1 MSRYTGVGA
10 TVAGILLGL
19 FFGAEPA
26 RASAFRVSPV
36 QVALSAKVSST
47 LLTLSNESSESLRFQ
62 VRVYAWNQ
70 KPDGEME
77 LAPTD
82 DIVLFPT
89 LITLPPGK
97 DRKVR
102 IGSATSFGASE
113 KSYRVFFEEL
123 PPAEGPREAVT
134 RSEVRILTK
143 MGIPIFLRPAKPQSL
158 GVIDGLA
165 LQRGHL
171 RFLVRNDGTAHFV
184 LRSVRIK
191 GVGAAGDPV
200 FDRDIEGWY
209 VLPGGTRA
217 YDLPLPPELCSQV
230 KWVTIESETEQ
241 DTFKARLEAP
251 PGGCGASD
259 APPPSTR

>member
-1 MSRYTGVGA
+1 MSRYKGIGA

-19 FFGAEPA
+19 LYGAEPA

-89 LITLPPGK
+89 LITLAPGK

-123 PPAEGPREAVT
+123 PPVEEPREAAT

-143 MGIPIFLRPAKPQSL
+143 MGIPIFLRPAQPQSA
-158 GVIDGLA
+158 GAIDGLA
-165 LQRGHL
+165 LEGGHI
-171 RFLVRNDGTAHFV
+171 RFLVRNDGNAHFV

-191 GVGAAGDPV
+191 GVGAAGDAV
-200 FDRDIEGWY
+200 FDREIEGWY

-217 YDLPLPPELCSQV
+217 YDLAIPVELCSQMKGV
-230 KWVTIESETEQ
+230 IIESETEQ

-251 PGGCGASD
+251 PDGCGVPD